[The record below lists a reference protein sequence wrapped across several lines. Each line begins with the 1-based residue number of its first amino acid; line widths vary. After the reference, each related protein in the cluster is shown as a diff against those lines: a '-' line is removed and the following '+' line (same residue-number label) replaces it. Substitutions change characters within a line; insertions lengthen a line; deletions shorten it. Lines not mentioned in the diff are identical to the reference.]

1 MINIEEIYQEYL
13 NHLRVK
19 NKEKYKDH
27 KGWFSASSA
36 GSCYRKMMYR
46 TMDIDTPA
54 PDVRSNRLL
63 RLGTILHDDFEKSID
78 LYKEALIGETENDDI
93 QIVTEHRIELPEIK
107 VVGHLDI
114 GIISKDAD
122 RIKIYDLK
130 SCGAWKWR
138 MKFGRK
144 PDKNPSTNYEL
155 QIGTY
160 GMGLGREHEIT
171 DVDLSLLWYNK
182 DTSAMREENIDSI
195 WIEEAFEYWTDL
207 NEVVDSI
214 SKPEELTPGDPN
226 VPIYAWECKYC
237 EYKDTHCPGVYS

>member
-13 NHLRVK
+13 NQLRVE
-19 NKEKYKDH
+19 NKKKYVDY

-46 TMDIDTPA
+46 TMDIDTP
-54 PDVRSNRLL
+54 PPEIRSNRLL
-63 RLGTILHDDFEKSID
+63 RLGTVLHNDFEKAMNM
-78 LYKEALIGETENDDI
+78 YKENNPNDDI
-93 QIVTEHRIELPEIK
+93 DIALEKRITIPELK

-114 GIISKDAD
+114 GIVHKDKEY
-122 RIKIYDLK
+122 IKIYDLK

-160 GMGLGREHEIT
+160 GMGLGREYEIT

-182 DTSAMREENIDSI
+182 DTSAMREENVNSI

-207 NEVVDSI
+207 NEVIDSI

-237 EYKDTHCPGVYS
+237 EYKDTHCPGVFS

>member
-13 NHLRVK
+13 NHLRVE

-36 GSCYRKMMYR
+36 GSCYRKMIYR

-54 PDVRSNRLL
+54 PDVKSNRLL
-63 RLGTILHDDFEKSID
+63 RLGTILHNDFEKSITRF
-78 LYKEALIGETENDDI
+78 KNHNDI
-93 QIVTEHRIELPEIK
+93 KYQIVTEHRIELPEIN

-114 GIISKDAD
+114 GIISKDKNK
-122 RIKIYDLK
+122 IKIYDLK

-155 QIGTY
+155 QVGTY
-160 GMGLGREHEIT
+160 GMGLGREYGIT
-171 DVDLSLLWYNK
+171 DIDLNLLWYNK
-182 DTSAMREENIDSI
+182 DTSAMREENINSI

-214 SKPEELTPGDPN
+214 SKPEELTPSDPN
-226 VPIYAWECKYC
+226 VPIYSWECKYC